1 MGAIKWMA
9 LQAIMVSLVHALP
22 KKMEDRR
29 KAIGIF
35 NVVKFPNDGCVSG
48 NQNRNGTC
56 YTAEECSARDGTA
69 SGSCADGYGVC
80 CIISI
85 SCGETST
92 ENCTYITQD
101 STTSPNFN
109 SGPSGTRACT
119 YTICPRDT
127 TIRRVRFDLANFQI
141 AAPYGIVGNEAALF
155 GGGPPV
161 VTGTALIGPQPGTNI
176 GNCNTDS
183 FSITGTGGGPYPTI
197 CGMNTGQHMFS
208 DTDGSTCITASFS
221 FGMESATRSYSIHV
235 TQYAEGD
242 TMGGPS
248 GCLQYFVG
256 VEGVVRSFN
265 WQGRADLVSSIHL
278 ANQKYE
284 ACIRGNVGYCR
295 ICWAETMTYA
305 AGAGGG
311 SFSVGL
317 SVQAATAESAAGTD
331 CATDYIEIPQ
341 GRAVAIAVAVDDMD
355 IGPDRYCGRLL
366 NIARDLVVSTTV
378 CSSIRPFR
386 LGVNFDK
393 TEAIGAAGNN
403 MANVNE
409 LSAPANEPL
418 GTWGF
423 ELAFT
428 QMACN

>member
-22 KKMEDRR
+22 EKMEDRR

-48 NQNRNGTC
+48 NQLGTC

-85 SCGETST
+85 SCGETSS

-109 SGPSGTRACT
+109 SEPTGTRACT
-119 YTICPRDT
+119 YKICPRDT
-127 TIRRVRFDLANFQI
+127 TIRRIRFDFTNFQI
-141 AAPYGIVGNEAALF
+141 AAPIGIVGREAALF
-155 GGGPPV
+155 NGGPPV
-161 VTGTALIGPQPGTNI
+161 VVGMALQTSAATSI

-183 FSITGTGGGPYPTI
+183 FSITGTRGPYPTI
-197 CGMNTGQHMFS
+197 CGMNTGQHMFT
-208 DTDGSTCITASFS
+208 DTDGSTCVTGSFS
-221 FGMESATRSYSIHV
+221 FGLESSSRSYSIHV

-248 GCLQYFVG
+248 GCLQYYVG
-256 VEGVVRSFN
+256 NEGVVRSFN

-278 ANQKYE
+278 ANQRYD
-284 ACIRGNVGYCR
+284 ACIRGNVGSCR
-295 ICWAETMTYA
+295 ICWAETTTWVA
-305 AGAGGG
+305 AMGGG

-317 SVQAATAESAAGTD
+317 STAAAAVKSGTDTD
-331 CATDYIEIPQ
+331 CATDYVEIPQ
-341 GRAVAIAVAVDDMD
+341 GRNPATAAAVDDAT
-355 IGPDRYCGRLL
+355 IGIDRYCGRLFNFARNL
-366 NIARDLVVSTTV
+366 NAVTTV
-378 CSSIRPFR
+378 CSAAKPFR
-386 LGVNFDK
+386 LGVNFDA
-393 TEAIGAAGNN
+393 TEITGVAGNN
-403 MANVNE
+403 MENVNE
-409 LSAPANEPL
+409 LSAAANEPL

-423 ELAFT
+423 ELAFI
-428 QMACN
+428 QSACAN